1 MKQIHTEIFIDA
13 SAERVWQVL
22 TGFADFPDWNP
33 FLRSAQGDLTPG
45 SKLEVR
51 IQAPGSKGMTFKP
64 TVLTAEPGGELRWIG
79 HFLLPGIFDGE
90 HHFILESIREGGV
103 RFIQGERFTGVLVP
117 LMALIGLFG
126 KTEQGFVEMNLAL
139 KRRAELATEV

>member
-1 MKQIHTEIFIDA
+1 MKLIHTEILIDA

-33 FLRSAQGDLTPG
+33 LFRSAKGDLTPG
-45 SKLEVR
+45 SQLEIH
-51 IQAPGSKGMTFKP
+51 IQPQDGKWMTFKP

-79 HFLLPGIFDGE
+79 HFLFPGIFDGE

-103 RFIQGERFTGVLVP
+103 RFVQG
-117 LMALIGLFG
+117 
-126 KTEQGFVEMNLAL
+126 
-139 KRRAELATEV
+139 KRQTR